1 MQNTDIA
8 KKRFL
13 QQNSKTLIAIL
24 VIVVLGSILLT
35 VFDHFVDGRF
45 LTPTNIKVIISHSIY
60 PAFIAWGFCF
70 LFACNYTDLSV
81 GGVLVLGA
89 FMTSLLGNQFGY
101 PGVIVG
107 GVLTGTFLVL
117 FNFLVFVYTKIPSWI
132 AGISMAMIYE
142 AVALFLL
149 NGTQTKQYVTAE
161 LSKEYRMLGQL
172 PYSLIMLFIGLIIA
186 YIIYNRSTVGLNIRA
201 IGSNPQVAKALGI
214 NVSKTLILLGIISGF
229 FIGFACFL
237 QVSYIAN
244 MTVKSGLTSLYL
256 VFQPIAA
263 FLLAQ
268 ILQKKINIIIAVP
281 ICSMVIYAIF
291 NMLTILG
298 VPSGTIQ
305 EAVLGGF
312 VILFGIIGQRGV
324 KGVVK

>member
-1 MQNTDIA
+1 MQTDISS
-8 KKRFL
+8 KKLSLNQNKSFL
-13 QQNSKTLIAIL
+13 KIVIAI
-24 VIVVLGSILLT
+24 ILLAIII
-35 VFDHFVDGRF
+35 FLLNHSVDGKF
-45 LTPTNIKVIISHSIY
+45 LTMTNISVIISHSIY

-81 GGVLVLGA
+81 GSVLVLGA

-101 PGVIVG
+101 IGVVIG
-107 GVLTGTFLVL
+107 GVVTGIILVCI
-117 FNFLVFVYTKIPSWI
+117 NFCVFVYTKIPSWI

-142 AVALFLL
+142 AVAIFLL
-149 NGTQTKQYVTAE
+149 NFTATKKYMSAP
-161 LSKEYRMLGQL
+161 LNRDYRLLGQL

-186 YIIYNRSTVGLNIRA
+186 YIIYNRTTIGLNIRA
-201 IGSNPQVAKALGI
+201 IGSNAEVAKALGI
-214 NVSKTLILLGIISGF
+214 NVSKTLLKVGLISGL

-237 QVSYIAN
+237 QESYIGT

-281 ICSMVIYAIF
+281 ICSMIIYAIF

-305 EAVLGGF
+305 EAALGAF
-312 VILFGIIGQRGV
+312 VIIFGIIGQRGA

>member
-1 MQNTDIA
+1 MQTDISR
-8 KKRFL
+8 KSPEQEQYKSF
-13 QQNSKTLIAIL
+13 IAIIIF
-24 VIVVLGSILLT
+24 VIAGAILLYG
-35 VFDHFVDGRF
+35 FNKIVDGRF
-45 LTPTNIKVIISHSIY
+45 LTMTNISVIISHSIY
-60 PAFIAWGFCF
+60 PAFIAWGLCF

-89 FMTSLLGNQFGY
+89 FMTSLLGNQYGY
-101 PGVIVG
+101 PGVVVG
-107 GVLTGTFLVL
+107 GLVTGILLIFI
-117 FNFLVFVYTKIPSWI
+117 NFFIFVYTKIPSWI

-149 NGTQTKQYVTAE
+149 DGSTTKKYMTAE
-161 LSKEYRMLGQL
+161 LSKNYRMLGQL

-186 YIIYNRSTVGLNIRA
+186 YIFYNRTTIGLNIRA
-201 IGSNPQVAKALGI
+201 IGSNAEVAKALGI
-214 NVSKTLILLGIISGF
+214 NVKKNLLMLGLISGL

-237 QVSYIAN
+237 EESYIAN

-268 ILQKKINIIIAVP
+268 ILQKRINIIIAVP
-281 ICSMVIYAIF
+281 ICSIIIYAIF

-305 EAVLGGF
+305 EAVLGAF

>member
-1 MQNTDIA
+1 MQTEISREKSFSLN
-8 KKRFL
+8 RYRPFL
-13 QQNSKTLIAIL
+13 EIAIA
-24 VIVVLGSILLT
+24 IVVIAGIFYFVNSIS
-35 VFDHFVDGRF
+35 DGRF
-45 LTPTNIKVIISHSIY
+45 ITVSNISVIVSHSIY

-70 LFACNYTDLSV
+70 LFACNYTDLSI
-81 GGVLVLGA
+81 GSILVLGA

-101 PGVIVG
+101 PGVLVG
-107 GVLTGTFLVL
+107 GVLTGILLVCI
-117 FNFLVFVYTKIPSWI
+117 NFFVFVYTKIPSWI

-142 AVALFLL
+142 AVAIFLL
-149 NGTQTKQYVTAE
+149 NFQGTKKFMTAE
-161 LSKEYRMLGQL
+161 LSRDHRLLGLL
-172 PYSLIMLFIGLIIA
+172 PYSLIILFIGLIIA
-186 YIIYNRSTVGLNIRA
+186 YILYNRTTIGLDIRA
-201 IGSNPQVAKALGI
+201 IGSNADVAKALGI
-214 NVSKTLILLGIISGF
+214 NVSKTLLMVGLISGF

-237 QVSYIAN
+237 QESYIGT

-268 ILQKKINIIIAVP
+268 ILQTRINIIIAVP
-281 ICSMVIYAIF
+281 ICSFIIYAIF

-298 VPSGTIQ
+298 VPSGTLQ
-305 EAVLGGF
+305 EAVLGAF